1 MQTASL
7 VREFAVDPYALFVI
21 ALPETET
28 ARTVRGLKPQTT
40 SSSPLHIRGF
50 SVSFTFLPAGTVV
63 FIKVRTLLTSD

>member
-28 ARTVRGLKPQTT
+28 ARTVGGLKPQTT
-40 SSSPLHIRGF
+40 PVPRSTSEGLVL
-50 SVSFTFLPAGTVV
+50 VSHSCPQA
-63 FIKVRTLLTSD
+63 LLCL